1 MIWLTEMTFQFI
13 AKDLKTI
20 SKLNVIENDMVR
32 EEEIKAMLRNPYT
45 QDITC
50 SNNLKH

>member
-1 MIWLTEMTFQFI
+1 MVTEMTFQFI

-32 EEEIKAMLRNPYT
+32 EEVKAMLKKSLYT
-45 QDITC
+45 KYVHLATI
-50 SNNLKH
+50 